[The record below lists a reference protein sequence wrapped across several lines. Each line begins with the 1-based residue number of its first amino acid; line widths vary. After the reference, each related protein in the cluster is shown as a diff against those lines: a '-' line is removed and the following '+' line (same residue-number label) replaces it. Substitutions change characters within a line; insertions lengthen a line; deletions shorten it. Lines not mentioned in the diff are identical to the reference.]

1 MRHIF
6 IYLFIITLSSC
17 AFFDKEIFE
26 NNNDITF
33 TFEENLDDKSFFGPG
48 FNFWKELRSVDRV
61 QIELSREYKELEKK
75 PNGYTSWIGHSSFLV
90 NNYDLNII
98 TDPIFS
104 ERASPSQFFGPK
116 RLIPPAINYEDLPK
130 IDVIVISHNHYDH
143 LDIKSIKKL
152 HIINPEIIYLVPL
165 KLKKWFQN
173 LGIKNV
179 YEFNWWE
186 EKTIKNTTFTFV
198 PVQHWSRRGLF
209 DKNKTLWG
217 GWWIE
222 NDEIKLVHLG
232 DTGYTKDFVEINNI
246 LGSPDLAFIPIG
258 AYSPRKIMR
267 ESHMNPEEALNAAL
281 DLKAKH
287 SIGMHWGTFILTT
300 EQTEEPKKLLND
312 LMMEKGIDRSFFE
325 TLKPG
330 EVYHFEEKLTSSK
343 K

>member
-1 MRHIF
+1 M
-6 IYLFIITLSSC
+6 YT
-17 AFFDKEIFE
+17 
-26 NNNDITF
+26 
-33 TFEENLDDKSFFGPG
+33 NL
-48 FNFWKELRSVDRV
+48 
-61 QIELSREYKELEKK
+61 
-75 PNGYTSWIGHSSFLV
+75 IGG
-90 NNYDLNII
+90 
-98 TDPIFS
+98 
-104 ERASPSQFFGPK
+104 RK
-116 RLIPPAINYEDLPK
+116 
-130 IDVIVISHNHYDH
+130 
-143 LDIKSIKKL
+143 
-152 HIINPEIIYLVPL
+152 
-165 KLKKWFQN
+165 
-173 LGIKNV
+173 
-179 YEFNWWE
+179 
-186 EKTIKNTTFTFV
+186 KTIKNTTFTFV

-300 EQTEEPKKLLND
+300 EETEEPKRLLND

-330 EVYHFEEKLTSSK
+330 EVYYFEKKLTSSK

>member
-1 MRHIF
+1 
-6 IYLFIITLSSC
+6 
-17 AFFDKEIFE
+17 
-26 NNNDITF
+26 
-33 TFEENLDDKSFFGPG
+33 
-48 FNFWKELRSVDRV
+48 LRSVDRV

-186 EKTIKNTTFTFV
+186 KKTIKNTTFTFV

-300 EQTEEPKKLLND
+300 EQTEEPKRLLNN
-312 LMMEKGIDRSFFE
+312 LMLEKGIDRSFFE